1 MHRSIYGKH
10 QGVAAMA
17 DGPRPGVRIIDLT
30 SVVVGLLATQIMA
43 NHGADVIKVAAP
55 SGNIARNLA
64 GRGRNPNM
72 CLSVVKRLLALAP
85 TQTLPLPLRHNTY
98 SLISPFYSSERFFMP
113 LILKRFSFALAFIAA
128 AALSAANQAQNK
140 DYTPSVGQ
148 EGKDVIWVPTPNE
161 LIQKMLDMAKLTPSD
176 VHFDLGSGDGRTV
189 IAAAKRGTKAIGIE
203 YNPDM
208 VELSKRAAQKE
219 NAAVAARTEFVRG
232 DIFETDFSK
241 ATVLTLYL
249 LPSLNLKLRPTILN
263 MKPGTRVVS
272 HAFTM
277 GEWEADQTDTAD
289 GRTAYLWI
297 VPAKVEGNWRIE
309 GGGDIALKQ
318 TFQKLDG
325 TLGGTAGGKAI
336 TNASLRGDMIAFSVD
351 GREYSGKVSGDRM
364 EGSVKGSMSGK
375 WSATRVK

>member
-1 MHRSIYGKH
+1 M
-10 QGVAAMA
+10 Q
-17 DGPRPGVRIIDLT
+17 
-30 SVVVGLLATQIMA
+30 LLWTRF
-43 NHGADVIKVAAP
+43 
-55 SGNIARNLA
+55 S
-64 GRGRNPNM
+64 
-72 CLSVVKRLLALAP
+72 LALA
-85 TQTLPLPLRHNTY
+85 
-98 SLISPFYSSERFFMP
+98 FFVT
-113 LILKRFSFALAFIAA
+113 AIAV
-128 AALSAANQAQNK
+128 SMTVQAQNK

-189 IAAAKRGTKAIGIE
+189 IAAAKRGTKAVGVE
-203 YNPDM
+203 FNPDM
-208 VELSKRAAQKE
+208 VELSRRNAQKE
-219 NAAVAARTEFVRG
+219 GVTARAEFIRG

-249 LPSLNLKLRPTILN
+249 LPSLNLKLRPTVLN

-277 GEWEADQTDTAD
+277 GDWEADQTETVE

-309 GGGDIALKQ
+309 GGSDLALKQ
-318 TFQKLDG
+318 TFQKLEG
-325 TLGGTAGGKAI
+325 SAGGTAIRNARLHGDAI
-336 TNASLRGDMIAFSVD
+336 TFSVD
-351 GREYSGKVSGDRM
+351 GRDYSGHVSGDRM

-375 WSATRVK
+375 WSAARVK